1 MYDTAPGDYISQ
13 NAIPVTLDPET
24 PQVVVVVAIVDDG
37 VYDGTKV
44 FYATISSQS
53 ERVSIAEN
61 RTRVIIRDN
70 EGKKWN
76 LCGISGMYI
85 PVACST

>member
-1 MYDTAPGDYISQ
+1 MHGLHITAILLLYDVAPGDYSSQ
-13 NAIPVTLDPET
+13 DAIPVTLDPESARIFVLVT
-24 PQVVVVVAIVDDG
+24 IVDDN

-61 RTRVIIRDN
+61 RTRVVIRDN
-70 EGKKWN
+70 EGKK
-76 LCGISGMYI
+76 I
-85 PVACST
+85 AK

>member
-1 MYDTAPGDYISQ
+1 MHGLHITVALLLMPTLYDVAPGDYSSQ
-13 NAIPVTLDPET
+13 DAIPVTLDPESSRVFVLVT
-24 PQVVVVVAIVDDG
+24 IVDDS

-61 RTRVIIRDN
+61 RTRVVIRDN
-70 EGKKWN
+70 EGKKT
-76 LCGISGMYI
+76 
-85 PVACST
+85 A